1 MSDFANSE
9 ALKEAKKY
17 DPDGRR
23 TLGVVTKTDNV
34 QAGCGIKAK
43 LRMEDGH
50 VRLKLGFIA
59 VVNRTPIEVEEDTP
73 AEEVRA
79 REEKFFT
86 TNPELAGLEKERWGL
101 DTLVER
107 IVEIQEERIEEV
119 SVRLSTSGEKK
130 RSGSCPHAIAFSS
143 CLPRCGLSPRYVL
156 EVFSGYHLLGR
167 SYRLQIG
174 PNLATPENV
183 SLFNTS
189 HVTCGTRTFAE

>member
-1 MSDFANSE
+1 MPAMSDFANSE

-86 TNPELAGLEKERWGL
+86 TNSELAGLEKERWGL

-119 SVRLSTSGEKK
+119 SVRLARPARKS
-130 RSGSCPHAIAFSS
+130 
-143 CLPRCGLSPRYVL
+143 VL
-156 EVFSGYHLLGR
+156 VLVHM
-167 SYRLQIG
+167 Q
-174 PNLATPENV
+174 
-183 SLFNTS
+183 SLFLVVFLVVGFHLDMFSKFSRGITCWDEAIDYKSTQTS
-189 HVTCGTRTFAE
+189 QHPRTFHFLTRRT

>member
-1 MSDFANSE
+1 MPAMSDFANSE
-9 ALKEAKKY
+9 ALKEAKRY

-23 TLGVVTKTDNV
+23 TLGLVTKTDNV

-79 REEKFFT
+79 REEAFFT
-86 TNPELAGLEKERWGL
+86 TNPELVGLEKERWGL

-119 SVRLSTSGEKK
+119 SVGRFAHYARACISDLFSDVSSRLSSG
-130 RSGSCPHAIAFSS
+130 FDT
-143 CLPRCGLSPRYVL
+143 
-156 EVFSGYHLLGR
+156 
-167 SYRLQIG
+167 LQ
-174 PNLATPENV
+174 L
-183 SLFNTS
+183 
-189 HVTCGTRTFAE
+189 RR